1 MGTAHG
7 AEELGLCSYRHACQA
22 GAWDRHHRVMPRPQ
36 QVDLWVRVG
45 GAPPPHIHTYILQDQ
60 ASPCIL
66 VQAYLFTQACS
77 FLRLFRHNF
86 AENGPQ
92 DLKMV

>member
-1 MGTAHG
+1 MKTIVSAMQSCETSDNASSLSPRYQPCH
-7 AEELGLCSYRHACQA
+7 LGP
-22 GAWDRHHRVMPRPQ
+22 G
-36 QVDLWVRVG
+36 
-45 GAPPPHIHTYILQDQ
+45 IF
-60 ASPCIL
+60 
-66 VQAYLFTQACS
+66 FTEACS